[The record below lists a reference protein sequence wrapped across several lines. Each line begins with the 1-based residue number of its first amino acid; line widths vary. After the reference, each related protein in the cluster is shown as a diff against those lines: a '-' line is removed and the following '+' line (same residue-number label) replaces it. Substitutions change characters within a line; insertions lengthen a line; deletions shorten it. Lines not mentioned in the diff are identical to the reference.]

1 MCCQLTW
8 WRALGITAQQRP
20 ASKKVRTE
28 RATPCCSSDMGHRDL
43 QIQFNFFFY
52 LAFSVDMKTKGP
64 FQNPLCLCL
73 RFLFWDSLYG
83 TQHISENGPGRGKK
97 KKKKLAA
104 PNVLPPSTGRHTQL
118 RKRQNI
124 PIIPHLFWRQEVNL
138 YGNIMSHDRSPR
150 WQQWGEGT

>member
-20 ASKKVRTE
+20 ASKKVRTSVPPPAVLQIW
-28 RATPCCSSDMGHRDL
+28 ATGICKFNLIFFILLSLWTWKQRDL
-43 QIQFNFFFY
+43 SRILSAYASASCSEIHSMVPNIYQ
-52 LAFSVDMKTKGP
+52 KTA
-64 FQNPLCLCL
+64 L
-73 RFLFWDSLYG
+73 
-83 TQHISENGPGRGKK
+83 EGKK